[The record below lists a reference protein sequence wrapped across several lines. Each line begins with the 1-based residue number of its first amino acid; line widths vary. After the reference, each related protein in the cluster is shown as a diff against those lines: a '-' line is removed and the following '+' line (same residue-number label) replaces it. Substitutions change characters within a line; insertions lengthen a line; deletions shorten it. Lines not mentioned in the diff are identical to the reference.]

1 MNRFQLRDNHFHVL
15 LTAVIPQSLPNH
27 TVAFRQIMPDLPA
40 ADREFKSEICFDVSG
55 SWRTSEVAPFG
66 KVLFADHPTI
76 IFDLS

>member
-1 MNRFQLRDNHFHVL
+1 M
-15 LTAVIPQSLPNH
+15 TAVIPQSLPKH
-27 TVAFRQIMPDLPA
+27 IVAFRQTMPNLPA
-40 ADREFKSEICFDVSG
+40 AEREFKSEICFDVSG

>member
-1 MNRFQLRDNHFHVL
+1 M
-15 LTAVIPQSLPNH
+15 TAVIPQSLPKH
-27 TVAFRQIMPDLPA
+27 IVEFRQTMPNLPA
-40 ADREFKSEICFDVSG
+40 AEREFKSEICFDVSG